1 MIGLKGRQENVVPS
15 DPFFI
20 RQFWNSAFPRL
31 NRDILELSYPSLI
44 VSGSFVSERGS
55 HRRGS
60 PGVALGLGIKADG
73 TALSCE
79 LPRVTKCK
87 TQVAC
92 SVTIS

>member
-60 PGVALGLGIKADG
+60 PGVALGLGMKAG
-73 TALSCE
+73 GAALSCE
-79 LPRVTKCK
+79 LPHVSPSAKHRRPAV
-87 TQVAC
+87 
-92 SVTIS
+92 